1 MLEYI
6 RIGCAVPAVTVG
18 NVKKNTRDI
27 CDCISRADGCGC
39 DLVVFPEL
47 AMTGYTCADLF
58 FQRSLQEAV
67 LVGLQDIVACSKSHR
82 SLTAVVGLPVLLNGQ
97 LYNAAAVITAGKVDG
112 IAVKTYLPNY
122 DCAKERRWFA
132 PAACLER
139 KEISA
144 AQLGIRDD
152 YTVPVG
158 NDLLFRLDDTLVG
171 VEICED
177 LWAPVS
183 PSSLLSLAGAEVIVN
198 PAASHQLA
206 GRKTVRHHRIKDV
219 SERNLGIYA
228 FCSAG
233 TTESAQDLL
242 YSGHSVIA
250 QCGTVL
256 AENAETLQ
264 TDYLLVRDADLGAV
278 RAERCRNTTF
288 RDAAQI
294 HRPAVR
300 ICQTEERPLRG
311 DGTEGAADPMPYM
324 PADPRE
330 RTAWCLDTFEI
341 QVTGLMNRLKLLGSK
356 AVIGVSGGLDST
368 LALLVA
374 VEAMIRLQKPVSDV
388 HGITMPCFGTTDATA
403 SNAHKLMKLLGI
415 TAKEIDIRDAV
426 SRHFRDIGQDPNTH
440 DTTYENAQARERTQV
455 LMDYAG
461 RIGGIVVGT
470 GDLSELA
477 LGWCTY
483 NGDHMSMYAVNSSVP
498 KTAIP
503 MIIEAVAQKETY
515 SCAKTVL
522 ADIIATPISPELLP
536 PSTDGMIAQRTED
549 LVGPYILHDFF
560 IYYTVRYGYSPK
572 KIFAL
577 ANRAFVGKFDAAAIK
592 KWLQTF
598 YRRFFTQQFKRN
610 CQPDGIRTGIISFS
624 PRSDWHMPSDASA
637 SLWLQEAEDL
647 Q

>member
-6 RIGCAVPAVTVG
+6 RIGCAVPAVKVG
-18 NVKKNTRDI
+18 DVKKNTRDI
-27 CDCISRADGCGC
+27 CDYICRADESGC
-39 DLVVFPEL
+39 DLITFPEL

-58 FQRSLQEAV
+58 FQQTLHSAVRS
-67 LVGLQDIVACSKSHR
+67 GLQAILAR
-82 SLTAVVGLPVLLNGQ
+82 SAEHPALTAVVGLPLPVDGQ

-112 IAVKTYLPNY
+112 IAVKTYIPNY

-132 PAACLER
+132 PAACLDR

-144 AQLGIRDD
+144 AELGIGDD
-152 YTVPVG
+152 YGIPIG
-158 NDLLFRLDDTLVG
+158 NDLLFRLGDTLLG

-183 PSSLLSLAGAEVIVN
+183 PSTLLSLGGAEVIVN

-206 GRKTVRHHRIKDV
+206 GRQIARRDIIKAA
-219 SERNLGIYA
+219 SEKNLGIYA

-233 TTESAQDLL
+233 ITESSQDLL

-250 QCGTVL
+250 RCGNVL
-256 AENAETLQ
+256 AENTDTLR

-278 RAERCRNTTF
+278 RADRFRNTTF
-288 RDAAQI
+288 RDVAQM

-300 ICQTEERPLRG
+300 TCHTGKTTLRA
-311 DGTEGAADPMPYM
+311 DGSAAAVDPMPYM
-324 PADPRE
+324 PSAPRE
-330 RTAWCLDTFEI
+330 RTVWCLDTFDI

-374 VEAMIRLQKPVSDV
+374 AEAMRRLQRPVSDV
-388 HGITMPCFGTTDATA
+388 HGITMPCFGTTDRTA
-403 SNAHKLMKLLGI
+403 SNAHKLMELLGI
-415 TAKEIDIRDAV
+415 TAKEIDIREAV
-426 SRHFRDIGQDPNTH
+426 TGHFRDFGQDPQTH

-461 RIGGIVVGT
+461 RVGGIVVGT

-503 MIIEAVAQKETY
+503 MIIEAVAENAPYT
-515 SCAKTVL
+515 CAKAVL
-522 ADIIATPISPELLP
+522 ADVIATPISPELLP
-536 PSTDGMIAQRTED
+536 PSTDGQIAQQTED

-560 IYYTVRYGYSPK
+560 LNYAVRYGYSPQ
-572 KIFAL
+572 KIYAL
-577 ANRAFVGKFDAAAIK
+577 ANRAFAGTYDAPTVK

-610 CQPDGIRTGIISFS
+610 CQPDGIRTGAVSFS
-624 PRSDWHMPSDASA
+624 PRGDWYMPSDASA
-637 SLWLQEAEDL
+637 ALWLQEAEEL
-647 Q
+647 